1 MEETLRQLGQLLL
14 GAIPTMVLL
23 LTLYGLYTFLLHKPL
38 EAVLAERRARTQ
50 GAVEKAKADIAMA
63 AQRATEYEERLREAR
78 LAVFKTLDNRRK
90 QALEARSNAVNSAR
104 ENAAQQVAAA
114 KAQLEQDTAAAR
126 ATLGSSSESIANQI
140 IQSVLKSA
148 GTAPASV
155 GGR

>member
-148 GTAPASV
+148 GSAPASV

>member
-50 GAVEKAKADIAMA
+50 GAVEKAKADIALA

-78 LAVFKTLDNRRK
+78 LAVFKALDNRRK
-90 QALEARSNAVNSAR
+90 QALEARSAAVSAAR
-104 ENAAQQVAAA
+104 ETAAQQVAAA
-114 KAQLEQDTAAAR
+114 KAQLEQDTSAAR
-126 ATLGSSSESIANQI
+126 ATLGSSSEAIANQI

-148 GTAPASV
+148 GSAPASV